1 METYSGGGTLGC
13 YGAHGKENTSVSRI
27 RQYGDCV
34 IHIGVRARVR
44 VDFTC
49 TVYVCKCHLPGTGW
63 CKSVG
68 AQTEQEEHTHSTTH
82 ACRHNT
88 VSDGA
93 ISTK

>member
-34 IHIGVRARVR
+34 IYIGVRARVR

-49 TVYVCKCHLPGTGW
+49 TV
-63 CKSVG
+63 
-68 AQTEQEEHTHSTTH
+68 
-82 ACRHNT
+82 
-88 VSDGA
+88 
-93 ISTK
+93 